1 MPRRSKLLW
10 FVLAALCLALVV
22 AACGG
27 GGSSSSSTS
36 GGETEEAAE
45 TEETSEETSEEES
58 SGSSSAVVEEA
69 EKEVEEAKKPVTEF
83 NGPAKSPPPAKG
95 KTVYVISC
103 SPDTEG
109 CQRDVSGALEAV
121 EEMGWTA
128 KRLDTKGA
136 PEEFVASMEQAMNA
150 GADGIIAASF
160 PLEAIAQPLKEA
172 ESKGIPV
179 VTMIAGNENSEAGA
193 NFKGGYFA
201 EIGADGTEQGR
212 QAADWII
219 SQTKGK
225 ATIGILNTPEFP
237 ILGARIEGFKEKF
250 EECPECSIKQEVNVP
265 LVKLASEAT
274 SATANFLQANP
285 DVNFL
290 FPTYDGMA
298 LFAAPAIKSVGDE
311 GKVYMVA
318 IDGNKPNLAAI
329 EKEESQSASVV
340 APHEWIGWAAVDE
353 INRAFAGEPVA
364 PEWQPGGGGI
374 PSKLL
379 DKTNLPPAG
388 EDFTGDIEYK
398 KEFRKLWGIE

>member
-1 MPRRSKLLW
+1 MPRRSKLLL
-10 FVLAALCLALVV
+10 FVLAALCLAVF
-22 AACGG
+22 ATACGG

-36 GGETEEAAE
+36 GGEE
-45 TEETSEETSEEES
+45 TAEES
-58 SGSSSAVVEEA
+58 SESTGSSSAVVEEA
-69 EKEVEEAKKPVTEF
+69 EKEVEEAKQPITEF
-83 NGPAKSPPPAKG
+83 NGPESSPPPAKG

-109 CQRDVSGALEAV
+109 CQRDVGGAMEAV
-121 EEMGWTA
+121 EEIGWTA

-136 PEEFVASMEQAMNA
+136 PEEFVSSMEQAMNA

-160 PLEAIAQPLKEA
+160 PLAAIEQPIKKAEA
-172 ESKGIPV
+172 KGVPV

-193 NFKGGYFA
+193 DFKGGYFA
-201 EIGADGTEQGR
+201 EIGADGEEQGR

-219 SQTKGK
+219 SQTQGK
-225 ATIGILNTPEFP
+225 ATIGILDTPEFP
-237 ILGARIEGFKEKF
+237 ILGARVAGFEAKF
-250 EECPECSIKQEVNVP
+250 DECPECTIKQKVDVP

-298 LFAAPAIKSVGDE
+298 LFAAPAVKQVGDE
-311 GKVYMVA
+311 GKVEMVA

-329 EKEESQSASVV
+329 EKGESQSASVV

-353 INRAFAGEPVA
+353 INRAFNGEPVA
-364 PEWQPGGGGI
+364 PEWQPGGEGI

-379 DKTNLPPAG
+379 DATNLPPAG
-388 EDFTGDIEYK
+388 EAFTGDIEFK
-398 KEFRKLWGIE
+398 EEFRKLWGIG